1 MLMADISS
9 VPVATAPAPWTVD
22 ARGYLL
28 TPSGAKAAR
37 IEAGRILLWDKW
49 QCIEV
54 PFTLADW
61 LACQTQMQRGET

>member
-1 MLMADISS
+1 M
-9 VPVATAPAPWTVD
+9 TAESQTPPTTWTTD

-37 IEAGRILLWDKW
+37 IDNGCIMLYDKRERV
-49 QCIEV
+49 EV

-61 LACQTQMQRGET
+61 LACQTQTAQGEP

>member
-1 MLMADISS
+1 MADETQTPPTI
-9 VPVATAPAPWTVD
+9 WTTD

-37 IEAGRILLWDKW
+37 LDTSGILMLYDKRERV
-49 QCIEV
+49 EV

-61 LACQTQMQRGET
+61 LACQTQTAEGEP